1 MLNHTRLPN
10 SSPQEPVGKRIA
22 RLRSERGW
30 TQQSLAA
37 RLAISRVA
45 VSHIE
50 MDLTFPS
57 ERTILLLAG
66 LFKLTP
72 HELVEGTTYPQAKA
86 ERLPPIACCHTQ
98 LEVKLFLMDNDLEW
112 LGILSNEP
120 NYSVYVRRVL
130 QCWSKDLQAYE
141 PDELDEHERGLLAAA
156 RTKLAHLQEE
166 CLANSDSAG

>member
-1 MLNHTRLPN
+1 MLNHKRLTN
-10 SSPQEPVGKRIA
+10 SSPDEPVGKRIA

-37 RLAISRVA
+37 RMAISRVA

-50 MDLTFPS
+50 MNLTFPS

-98 LEVKLFLMDNDLEW
+98 LELRLRLMENDLEW
-112 LGILSNEP
+112 LGFLNNGP
-120 NYSVYVRRVL
+120 DYSAYAKRVL
-130 QCWSKDLQAYE
+130 RGWHSDLESYKT
-141 PDELDEHERGLLAAA
+141 DDLDEHERGLLAAA
-156 RTKLAHLQEE
+156 HAMLARLQEE
-166 CLANSDSAG
+166 ILANSDSAG